1 MEHKRGNLSLSPLK
15 CIFST
20 WMSLTPLSAIPL
32 LKASS
37 LPLITFRFL
46 LNFQTGVLIIMEPLK
61 KDLGLLKQYSSYMN
75 ERPLV

>member
-32 LKASS
+32 LKAS

-46 LNFQTGVLIIMEPLK
+46 LNFQAGVLIIMEPLK